1 MPFPLSRIVAL
12 LMAGVL
18 CFGILVPMALA
29 RHVPALA
36 IFIAIVFIAYVIAN
50 VVLWLRMR
58 PRA

>member
-1 MPFPLSRIVAL
+1 
-12 LMAGVL
+12 
-18 CFGILVPMALA
+18 MALA